1 MIHGPAA
8 RVRKYAQQPSENDM
22 NVSVD
27 QFCINVSDLDRAVH
41 FYETVVGLTVSH
53 RIEIP
58 GVSEV
63 ILAGAT
69 GNRIQLA
76 WHHDNQGAI
85 EHGNALWKLYLAT
98 DDCAALYQRAIDAG
112 SESVMAPQRLA
123 EWPVT
128 AAFVK
133 DPDGYLIEILQHH
146 AS

>member
-1 MIHGPAA
+1 M
-8 RVRKYAQQPSENDM
+8 K
-22 NVSVD
+22 VSVD
-27 QFCINVSDLDRAVH
+27 QFCINVSDLDRALR
-41 FYETVVGLTVSH
+41 FYENVIGLKVSH

-58 GVSEV
+58 DVSEV
-63 ILAGAT
+63 ILAGES

-76 WHHDNQGAI
+76 WHHGHKGAI
-85 EHGNALWKLYLAT
+85 EHGNALWKLYLDT
-98 DDCAALYQRAIDAG
+98 DDCAALYQRIVDAG
-112 SESVMAPQRLA
+112 CESVMAPQRLA